1 MTQPTAQHPIIPRE
15 RLNFGLDGDID
26 KYWFGGD
33 PFKSRFWDASAT
45 RSPIPSSYKRS
56 RTSTSK
62 RPSTA
67 WCTARTTSACAA
79 RASTSTA

>member
-33 PFKSRFWDASAT
+33 PFKSVSGM
-45 RSPIPSSYKRS
+45 PCPSSSRPVRS
-56 RTSTSK
+56 SS
-62 RPSTA
+62 
-67 WCTARTTSACAA
+67 
-79 RASTSTA
+79 